1 MAKKSWDQ
9 TLDNMYDTVHS
20 SDISEAAPM
29 LDPVAYRSDY
39 RPEDIKAEFRG
50 DSNIPW
56 VWPLNANENYQEYW
70 DDSNPAWQGQKWGLN
85 PKYEWEGVMNTEL
98 EYDPTITTGW
108 LNPNYLFWD
117 AARQQ
122 NAKESWYIARR
133 NDMIASA
140 LYNEWKVSREDVANY
155 LSAQKWWFNS
165 TESDRLNTIESVW
178 KRLWQYAPQEEWKQY
193 DESKADEIVK
203 DNSWELYGKNTA
215 DEWNPKKWIQ
225 TLSDD
230 NSVFTMMEE
239 ARANNLKALIANSP
253 LDIATAL
260 DAWALPWTLQS
271 IRDLQQYYPEY
282 WEEVQQYRKKNKT
295 QNEVNAITNWTQ
307 SDTENNGQSVINNAN
322 ADFANNNAGSV
333 KTSQEITKDVNDS
346 LAKNQT
352 ANEASETMASIEED
366 MAILKNRLKNL
377 KLEASQAFKWD
388 VPDYLV
394 NAYIANKSQEIQN
407 QMQILED
414 RYNMAF
420 SRYKTEVANTQW
432 EKEFELKKEE
442 LALKEKYYNLEKR
455 QAEQWTSTSKKT
467 PWESTVTDDNGNQI
481 AIKNDEDLAA
491 AVDYLLEQFDYWKL
505 GNGQCAAGIQKY
517 YFPLIWISIWNLS
530 SFDRKKSLINE
541 KKGYTPKKWDLIIL
555 SSKSSPENWHI
566 WIVIWVEW
574 WYVQYLDWNGS
585 LGKDWKW
592 TEKAA
597 INSMPID
604 SAKIQ
609 WYRNVNKWQDWIYNR
624 TTNSDTNRNW
634 TETDY
639 SQFEKFLEATSD
651 SARKSIA
658 SWYWYGDDLE
668 WFTDLVR
675 DALENRNK
683 GTDTDNKDRTR
694 EWDDSDYS
702 AFEQFRDKDTSKS
715 DKEAIAEQY
724 WFKDNLNWMNDFVRE
739 QLKNR
744 NKDWGKKTNKW
755 DDWTVTVTNDDW
767 TTTTYAPWVTADDA
781 RLKERWFDPEL
792 WFNKYLTDVYDKILN
807 WQDTWNWLENRVW
820 FHERTNEQL
829 ANEAYAYED
838 AKKNWKFQ
846 KFDYSNRNV
855 DKNYGFV
862 LDAKDVY
869 EAMAKAWGKI
879 EWAKWD
885 IMLQRLWLDPKDK
898 NAWTIAQQEMNRYV
912 QWHNDVEIDDTTQN
926 LLYALEYIIM
936 QDSSA
941 LQRKHMMQEE
951 YDEHWQK
958 WYSSNLSTSP
968 EARTWRDKYE
978 YIVETL
984 ALQALVDIKNEWATF
999 WALSDNEWKR
1009 IAAAASLINWW
1020 DDKESFHDAIAN
1032 TYYELRKS
1040 IWQEISKE
1048 EIEKMWDAESSE
1060 DFTNYLTRDYKVITW
1075 PYGLWQTKKK
1085 GTKWEWFK
1093 KYDEVDIP
1101 DEEEKKME
1109 DIKKSATDY
1118 MWGWAWSPSSTW
1130 DAITDPDSLGAL

>member
-50 DSNIPW
+50 DPNIPW

-322 ADFANNNAGSV
+322 ADFANNNAGSI

-442 LALKEKYYNLEKR
+442 LQLKKESLALEAYKVKN
-455 QAEQWTSTSKKT
+455 WTSSSSSKSSWT
-467 PWESTVTDDNGNQI
+467 STVTDDNWNQI
-481 AIKNDEDLAA
+481 AVKNDEDLAA

-517 YFPLIWISIWNLS
+517 YFPLIWISIWDLS

-541 KKGYTPKKWDLIIL
+541 KKGYIPKKWDLIIL

-592 TEKAA
+592 SEKAA

-609 WYRNVNKWQDWIYNR
+609 WYRNVNKWQDWIYNGETEE
-624 TTNSDTNRNW
+624 TTTDNQW
-634 TETDY
+634 TEQDY
-639 SQFEKFLEATSD
+639 SNFEKLLDPETNQTTVKA
-651 SARKSIA
+651 IA
-658 SWYWYGDDLE
+658 SKYWYEDNIP
-668 WFTDLVR
+668 
-675 DALENRNK
+675 ALTEIAKNALNNRPKDEEETKETEESDGGKDEIWYDKEGWYNKLHSKFYQQFFNDRLYTVENL
-683 GTDTDNKDRTR
+683 
-694 EWDDSDYS
+694 
-702 AFEQFRDKDTSKS
+702 AKDTWTSEEEARIRAMNWKSKLW
-715 DKEAIAEQY
+715 KT
-724 WFKDNLNWMNDFVRE
+724 WDNENWGQEEYNDAQRMLM
-739 QLKNR
+739 Q
-744 NKDWGKKTNKW
+744 
-755 DDWTVTVTNDDW
+755 
-767 TTTTYAPWVTADDA
+767 
-781 RLKERWFDPEL
+781 
-792 WFNKYLTDVYDKILN
+792 
-807 WQDTWNWLENRVW
+807 
-820 FHERTNEQL
+820 QL
-829 ANEAYAYED
+829 ANWTLKPTEEYAEMLGFWWDVALLWEAVMKVEKEEAKKQLDDALRTFAELQILYED
-838 AKKNWKFQ
+838 ADRISEDWIWDTNITQTWDWASALSRKRTQ
-846 KFDYSNRNV
+846 
-855 DKNYGFV
+855 
-862 LDAKDVY
+862 
-869 EAMAKAWGKI
+869 AKASLLLDKVVKARWDWVTFGAMTEY
-879 EWAKWD
+879 EWKKLDEAASALIIWPFTTD
-885 IMLQRLWLDPKDK
+885 ESFTTEMNSIITRLW
-898 NAWTIAQQEMNRYV
+898 AAQYWEPG
-912 QWHNDVEIDDTTQN
+912 W
-926 LLYALEYIIM
+926 
-936 QDSSA
+936 
-941 LQRKHMMQEE
+941 
-951 YDEHWQK
+951 
-958 WYSSNLSTSP
+958 P
-968 EARTWRDKYE
+968 
-978 YIVETL
+978 IVWPTK
-984 ALQALVDIKNEWATF
+984 QQ
-999 WALSDNEWKR
+999 
-1009 IAAAASLINWW
+1009 WW
-1020 DDKESFHDAIAN
+1020 DFVKSVRNSSDFKFYNTKDSENKDARDRFDKASWW
-1032 TYYELRKS
+1032 T
-1040 IWQEISKE
+1040 
-1048 EIEKMWDAESSE
+1048 
-1060 DFTNYLTRDYKVITW
+1060 
-1075 PYGLWQTKKK
+1075 
-1085 GTKWEWFK
+1085 
-1093 KYDEVDIP
+1093 
-1101 DEEEKKME
+1101 
-1109 DIKKSATDY
+1109 
-1118 MWGWAWSPSSTW
+1118 WGWAED
-1130 DAITDPDSLGAL
+1130 DASDWISW

>member
-39 RPEDIKAEFRG
+39 RPEDIKEEFRW
-50 DSNIPW
+50 DPRIPW

-108 LNPNYLFWD
+108 LNPNYLFWEN
-117 AARQQ
+117 ARQQ

-140 LYNEWKVSREDVANY
+140 LYNEWKVSKEDVANY

-178 KRLWQYAPQEEWKQY
+178 KRLWQYTPQEEWKQY
-193 DESKADEIVK
+193 DENKADEIVK

-442 LALKEKYYNLEKR
+442 LKLKKESLALEEYKVKN
-455 QAEQWTSTSKKT
+455 WTSSSSSKSSWT
-467 PWESTVTDDNGNQI
+467 STVTDDNGNQI
-481 AIKNDEDLAA
+481 AVKNDEDLAA

-574 WYVQYLDWNGS
+574 WYVQFLDWNGS

-592 TEKAA
+592 TERAA

-609 WYRNVNKWQDWIYNR
+609 WYRNVNKWQDWIYDG
-624 TTNSDTNRNW
+624 TTKTDTNRNW

-658 SWYWYGDDLE
+658 SWYWYGNDLE
-668 WFTDLVR
+668 WFTNLVR

-683 GTDTDNKDRTR
+683 GTDTDTKDNTR

-739 QLKNR
+739 QLKN
-744 NKDWGKKTNKW
+744 KPKTWDSEYEDWYDAEKWYNPAHTEIYKLINKW
-755 DDWTVTVTNDDW
+755 KMSKTQMETQAKRMWITIEELWRRADNFAKDPIKKEFDYNISDRALYEKYKSWDYSPW
-767 TTTTYAPWVTADDA
+767 WLTTTAASKWMTEEEFWATADAFFKDLEAGIIDPVEDGAIISSYAYDILEKFASLYNEVDKDEDWIVDFNFWGFWWTYQYDLRDQIREMLTMDA
-781 RLKERWFDPEL
+781 MLKAKDS
-792 WFNKYLTDVYDKILN
+792 D
-807 WQDTWNWLENRVW
+807 VW
-820 FHERTNEQL
+820 FWQVT
-829 ANEAYAYED
+829 EAEWEMLRKSAS
-838 AKKNWKFQ
+838 AI
-846 KFDYSNRNV
+846 
-855 DKNYGFV
+855 
-862 LDAKDVY
+862 
-869 EAMAKAWGKI
+869 AW
-879 EWAKWD
+879 WWST
-885 IMLQRLWLDPKDK
+885 KDK
-898 NAWTIAQQEMNRYV
+898 N
-912 QWHNDVEIDDTTQN
+912 
-926 LLYALEYIIM
+926 
-936 QDSSA
+936 
-941 LQRKHMMQEE
+941 
-951 YDEHWQK
+951 
-958 WYSSNLSTSP
+958 
-968 EARTWRDKYE
+968 
-978 YIVETL
+978 
-984 ALQALVDIKNEWATF
+984 
-999 WALSDNEWKR
+999 
-1009 IAAAASLINWW
+1009 
-1020 DDKESFHDAIAN
+1020 
-1032 TYYELRKS
+1032 
-1040 IWQEISKE
+1040 ISKE
-1048 EIEKMWDAESSE
+1048 FEKMVDALWYKAYWVHPSKEDWIDMRHEVKNREWRMKSSDSKNNE
-1060 DFTNYLTRDYKVITW
+1060 T
-1075 PYGLWQTKKK
+1075 
-1085 GTKWEWFK
+1085 
-1093 KYDEVDIP
+1093 P
-1101 DEEEKKME
+1101 DPQA
-1109 DIKKSATDY
+1109 IK
-1118 MWGWAWSPSSTW
+1118 
-1130 DAITDPDSLGAL
+1130 DAIKNAKWWTGANNSDANNWTNPN

>member
-39 RPEDIKAEFRG
+39 RPEDIKEEFRW
-50 DSNIPW
+50 DPRIPW

-108 LNPNYLFWD
+108 LNPNYLFWEN
-117 AARQQ
+117 ARQQ

-140 LYNEWKVSREDVANY
+140 LYNEWKVSKEDVANY

-178 KRLWQYAPQEEWKQY
+178 KRLGQYAPKEEEQQHY
-193 DESKADEIVK
+193 DAGAADEIVK
-203 DNSWELYGKNTA
+203 DNSWELYGKTTA
-215 DEWNPKKWIQ
+215 DEWNPKKGIQ

-414 RYNMAF
+414 RYNMAY
-420 SRYKTEVANTQW
+420 SRYKDEVANTQW

-442 LALKEKYYNLEKR
+442 LKLKKESLALEEYKVKN
-455 QAEQWTSTSKKT
+455 WTSTSKKT
-467 PWESTVTDDNGNQI
+467 SWTSTVTDDNGNQI
-481 AIKNDEDLAA
+481 AVKNDEDLAA

-505 GNGQCAAGIQKY
+505 GNAQCAAGIQKY

-566 WIVIWVEW
+566 WIVIWVNGDHVE
-574 WYVQYLDWNGS
+574 YLDWNGS

-592 TEKAA
+592 TEKAS

-624 TTNSDTNRNW
+624 TTNSDTNREW

-668 WFTDLVR
+668 WFTNLVR

-683 GTDTDNKDRTR
+683 DTNTDTDASTYW
-694 EWDDSDYS
+694 EDSDYS
-702 AFEQFRDKDTSKS
+702 AFEKFMDSETSKS
-715 DKEAIAEQY
+715 DLEAIAEKY
-724 WFKDNLNWMNDFVRE
+724 WYKWNLKWMTDFVKK
-739 QLKNR
+739 QLKAR
-744 NKDWGKKTNKW
+744 KESTNEWW
-755 DDWTVTVTNDDW
+755 DTDNADTN
-767 TTTTYAPWVTADDA
+767 YARWVSKNDP
-781 RLKERWFDPEL
+781 RLKEEWFDPVKWFNPSMYAIYDTILDNPNWISWDWIANQEAGHNRKQWQLAEEAKNYQKAKNEWYDVYWLEKRGVDKEL
-792 WFNKYLTDVYDKILN
+792 WFVKWKDSIYQAIIANDFTIPWTQQDFILR
-807 WQDTWNWLENRVW
+807 E
-820 FHERTNEQL
+820 
-829 ANEAYAYED
+829 
-838 AKKNWKFQ
+838 
-846 KFDYSNRNV
+846 
-855 DKNYGFV
+855 
-862 LDAKDVY
+862 
-869 EAMAKAWGKI
+869 
-879 EWAKWD
+879 
-885 IMLQRLWLDPKDK
+885 LWLDPSNK
-898 NAWTIAQQEMNRYV
+898 NAATIAAEEALKFQEYNKQV
-912 QWHNDVEIDDTTQN
+912 LNDD
-926 LLYALEYIIM
+926 LEEMLFAIEYMIA
-936 QDSSA
+936 QDATS
-941 LQRKHMMQEE
+941 LQRSLARWTWTSWYNNWFSRWEWDTWGTE
-951 YDEHWQK
+951 YNYVK
-958 WYSSNLSTSP
+958 NNL
-968 EARTWRDKYE
+968 
-978 YIVETL
+978 TL
-984 ALQALVDIKNEWATF
+984 DHFLWLKKDWATF
-999 WALSDNEWKR
+999 WALSNYELQM
-1009 IAAAASLINWW
+1009 IAAAASNL
-1020 DDKESFHDAIAN
+1020 DKSTDSDAFRQNLDKLYN
-1032 TYYELRKS
+1032 TVRKTLWRKELS
-1040 IWQEISKE
+1040 EAE
-1048 EIEKMWDAESSE
+1048 LDKMWNAEDWSDIDMSNFIVL
-1060 DFTNYLTRDYKVITW
+1060 DHLHKTW
-1075 PYGLWQTKKK
+1075 PLWGSNYRRYGSSDYNK
-1085 GTKWEWFK
+1085 GTDWYN
-1093 KYDEVDIP
+1093 KYWPRDTAKDLETINDIINGE
-1101 DEEEKKME
+1101 DEELQDDE
-1109 DIKKSATDY
+1109 DDAD
-1118 MWGWAWSPSSTW
+1118 GW
-1130 DAITDPDSLGAL
+1130 